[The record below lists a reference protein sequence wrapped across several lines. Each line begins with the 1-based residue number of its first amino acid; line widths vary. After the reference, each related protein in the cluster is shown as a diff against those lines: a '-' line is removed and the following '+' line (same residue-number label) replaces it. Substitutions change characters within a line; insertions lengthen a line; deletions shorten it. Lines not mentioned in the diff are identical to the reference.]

1 MRRSMPTQPPNCADW
16 QRRNGR
22 NRRIDRNAGLSLAD
36 RHHRAAHTERLARCR
51 GMERDRDVEQGVTP
65 CPRAWRRGLGSAGGG
80 RRADKLAAR
89 VAGLAV
95 VVECAVEAGAA
106 GGARVSRLVVS

>member
-1 MRRSMPTQPPNCADW
+1 
-16 QRRNGR
+16 
-22 NRRIDRNAGLSLAD
+22 
-36 RHHRAAHTERLARCR
+36 
-51 GMERDRDVEQGVTP
+51 MERDRDVEQGVTP
-65 CPRAWRRGLGSAGGG
+65 CPRARRRGLGSAGGG

-106 GGARVSRLVVS
+106 GGARVSRLVVNSLQLHQALYVLKEDFSFSSNSSTTLGASGCSL